1 MNNNFRIG
9 WAAVSDRVGRWN
21 TFQGLTFLAIPI
33 FALSPFLINNCVLDP
48 TGYYPKGAGTPPPSP
63 VITLKLIIWR
73 GQHPPLPITTLEVTM
88 QRGKYPP
95 LPLILTTP

>member
-48 TGYYPKGAGTPPPSP
+48 TGYYPKGAARGYYAEGAISP
-63 VITLKLIIWR
+63 FTTHPYYTLKDVFAKKLK
-73 GQHPPLPITTLEVTM
+73 EV
-88 QRGKYPP
+88 
-95 LPLILTTP
+95 